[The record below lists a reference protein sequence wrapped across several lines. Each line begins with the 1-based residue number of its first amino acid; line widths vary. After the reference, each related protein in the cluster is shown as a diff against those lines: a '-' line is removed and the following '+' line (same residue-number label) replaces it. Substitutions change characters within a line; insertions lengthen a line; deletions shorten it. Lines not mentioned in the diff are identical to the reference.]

1 MGAFEMGPGLNRVT
15 ELRPAFGIAIHLFPT
30 SDTWFFDTGYFKCWS
45 KATSRVRDGAKA
57 MGG

>member
-1 MGAFEMGPGLNRVT
+1 MGPGLNRVT

-45 KATSRVRDGAKA
+45 KATSRVWDGAKA